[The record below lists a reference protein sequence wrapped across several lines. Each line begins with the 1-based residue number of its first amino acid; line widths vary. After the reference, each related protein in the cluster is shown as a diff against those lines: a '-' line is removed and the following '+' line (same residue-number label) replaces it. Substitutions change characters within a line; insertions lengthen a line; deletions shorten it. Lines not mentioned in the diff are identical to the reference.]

1 MGVLRDLYRT
11 WLVARH
17 SPAHWQMRP
26 RTIDRRIFR
35 HVVIDNEYAL
45 PDRFRPEDT
54 ILDIG
59 GHVGSF
65 SLAVLR
71 RGAGMVHTCEPDAEN
86 FEVLVNNLAPY
97 WDRVRLRRKAVWH
110 EPSTALGLHNP
121 IDPRNTG
128 AGQVCLESPAQA
140 VAVVA
145 FDDLV
150 REIAGGRRLRLVKLD
165 CEGAEWPILL
175 SSQCLHLIDELCGEY
190 HLTPLPEAF
199 AVPGHERFSP
209 EVLRECLE
217 GAGFSVRLVPTGEEP
232 FPTGLFFAK
241 SIHPQISQM
250 TQIKNQF
257 IN

>member
-1 MGVLRDLYRT
+1 MGVLRDIYRT

-17 SPAHWQMRP
+17 SPAHWRLRP

-35 HVVIDNEYAL
+35 DVVIDNEYAL

-65 SLAVLR
+65 TLAALQ
-71 RGAGMVHTCEPDAEN
+71 RGAGMVHTCEPDADN
-86 FEVLVNNLAPY
+86 FEMLVNNLAPF
-97 WDRVRLRRKAVWH
+97 WDRVRLRRRAVWH
-110 EPSTALGLHNP
+110 EPLAELRLHNP

-128 AGQVCLESPAQA
+128 AGQVCLEATAQA
-140 VAVVA
+140 VEAIA

-175 SSQCLHLIDELCGEY
+175 TSRTLHLIDELCGEY

-199 AVPGHERFSP
+199 AVPGYDTFAP
-209 EVLRECLE
+209 EDLRECLE
-217 GAGFSVRLVPTGEEP
+217 RAGFSVRLVPMSVKP
-232 FPTGLFFAK
+232 FPTGLFFARRK
-241 SIHPQISQM
+241 ANHG
-250 TQIKNQF
+250 
-257 IN
+257 